1 MRSRYT
7 AYALGVD
14 DHIFRT
20 WHPRT
25 RPADTRPEP
34 SLRWDGLQIVET
46 SAGAED
52 DEEGFVTYRARWSTP
67 PPDGQ
72 RGEIGE
78 RSRFVRRA
86 GRWVYL
92 EGNRLRST
100 E

>member
-1 MRSRYT
+1 MMRSRYS

-25 RPADTRPEP
+25 RPADTQPEP
-34 SLRWDGLQIVET
+34 SIRWTGLTVREVT
-46 SAGAED
+46 AGGED
-52 DEEGFVTYRARWSTP
+52 DEEGFVTYRAAWSTP
-67 PPDGQ
+67 APDNQ
-72 RGEIGE
+72 RGELGE
-78 RSRFVRRA
+78 RSHFVRRA

-92 EGNRLRST
+92 GPIT